1 MDPGLLKHQF
11 RRIASPLQQVG
22 RHSLEIFSGELQR
35 QRFAVEVNRK
45 RNLSLLTEG
54 TLGVFAFHRKVTH
67 GFRVSTRII
76 VKLAEELFGDVVGN
90 SLRPVDPPQHD
101 VAVSCQDFE
110 LGWRVPDNGHVERPP
125 PKVVNENR
133 F

>member
-1 MDPGLLKHQF
+1 MDTGLLKHQF
-11 RRIASPLQQVG
+11 RCVPRPLQQVG
-22 RHSLEIFSGELQR
+22 RHSLEIFTSELQR
-35 QRFAVEVNRK
+35 QRFSMEVNRK
-45 RNLSLLTEG
+45 RYLSLFTEG
-54 TLGVFAFHRKVTH
+54 TLGVFAFHREVAH
-67 GFRVSTRII
+67 RFRVGTRVI

-101 VAVSCQDFE
+101 VTVCCQHFE
-110 LGWRVPDNGHVERPP
+110 LGWRVPHNGHVERST